1 MSDPP
6 LPDRRCPYCG
16 CNFTPQS
23 PDQRYCA
30 PWCGDQAKLE
40 GKDR

>member
-1 MSDPP
+1 MSGSP

-23 PDQRYCA
+23 PDQRYCG
-30 PWCGDQAKLE
+30 PWCEEQAKLE
-40 GKDR
+40 GKD